1 MQYDTIKNEVIKAH
15 NEQPNNL
22 GIFDFYNYLKTKP
35 AYFLGL
41 MLRDNETPRKL
52 RDEIIFYLD
61 RGK

>member
-1 MQYDTIKNEVIKAH
+1 MQYDIIKKEIIKAH
-15 NEQPNNL
+15 NEQPNNA
-22 GIFDFYNYLKTKP
+22 GAFDFYNYLKTKP

-41 MLRDNETPRKL
+41 MLRDNETPTKL